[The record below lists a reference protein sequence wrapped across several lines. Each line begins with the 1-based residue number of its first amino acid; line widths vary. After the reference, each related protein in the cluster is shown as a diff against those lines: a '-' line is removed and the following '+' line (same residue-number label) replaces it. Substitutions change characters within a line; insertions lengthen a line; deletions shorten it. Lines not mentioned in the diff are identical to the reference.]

1 MAFQVI
7 SKNYLSVLISTEIT
21 EFLKIPLHWF
31 GLGWASVF
39 PSDLALYLKDLKL
52 SVLAISALKSVAS
65 SFEQSYK
72 LPVVSE

>member
-7 SKNYLSVLISTEIT
+7 SKNYLNGLISTEII
-21 EFLKIPLHWF
+21 EFLKIPLRWF

-52 SVLAISALKSVAS
+52 SAFAISALKSVAL
-65 SFEQSYK
+65 SFE
-72 LPVVSE
+72 